1 MSVQTTNAS
10 VPDPRRVAGP
20 RVLLMLSLLAPSM
33 LLPAAVTA
41 ANVAQSSAAGTA
53 FPSAAAPA
61 NGSAR
66 PGHLGPA
73 LRSLADRQISMDE
86 AVDMAQRRY
95 NARVVR
101 AEVSERGGRRVY
113 LLRLLSDDGRVFNV
127 RVDAATGNIQ

>member
-1 MSVQTTNAS
+1 MSVQIFNASTGDRRRASRLSVLLALAVGLPVVSAAAS
-10 VPDPRRVAGP
+10 VPDVPGP
-20 RVLLMLSLLAPSM
+20 ATVS
-33 LLPAAVTA
+33 
-41 ANVAQSSAAGTA
+41 
-53 FPSAAAPA
+53 
-61 NGSAR
+61 GSAR
-66 PGHLGPA
+66 PGHAGGS

-101 AEVSERGGRRVY
+101 AEVSDRGGRRVY

>member
-1 MSVQTTNAS
+1 MSVQTSNAS
-10 VPDPRRVAGP
+10 DRDRRRTSGLP
-20 RVLLMLSLLAPSM
+20 ILLALSLMAPG
-33 LLPAAVTA
+33 AVT
-41 ANVAQSSAAGTA
+41 VASAAQPSTAGSAQASAAPPAGGSA
-53 FPSAAAPA
+53 FP
-61 NGSAR
+61 
-66 PGHLGPA
+66 GHRDAA

-127 RVDAATGNIQ
+127 RVDAATGSFQ